1 MRACFHRDARCV
13 NVQSG
18 VGCALR
24 SNRSI
29 LASVQSPTPVP
40 PPVFRPSDPRIAF
53 LVAAALVIAA
63 LASVPDSGGMLLALV
78 FATAWHL
85 SVTRRMRAT
94 ARVWRRVLPFALLIV
109 IINGVLVPGE
119 PLLVI
124 AGRRIVSWEGFDDG
138 VFFALRLAV
147 MLVATAAFLASS
159 SPESMARGA
168 YDMLRRVSKS
178 AASRLALF
186 VFLAMSF
193 VPLFAG
199 ELERIR
205 IAQGFRGGD
214 FKGGM
219 TRRADTVR
227 SWLVP
232 LLISAVH
239 RSGELAKTVELR
251 RIRERLVHTIDSPK
265 MRAAD
270 LVLATMAL
278 VVVAFA
284 SVWS

>member
-1 MRACFHRDARCV
+1 M
-13 NVQSG
+13 
-18 VGCALR
+18 
-24 SNRSI
+24 
-29 LASVQSPTPVP
+29 
-40 PPVFRPSDPRIAF
+40 
-53 LVAAALVIAA
+53 AAALVIAA
-63 LASVPDSGGMLLALV
+63 LATVPDARGLVLALV
-78 FATAWHL
+78 FACTWHL
-85 SVTRRMRAT
+85 AVTRRVRAT
-94 ARVWRRVLPFALLIV
+94 ARVVRRMLPFALMIMLI
-109 IINGVLVPGE
+109 NAVLVPGE
-119 PLLVI
+119 PLLLI
-124 AGRRIVSWEGFDDG
+124 AGRRVMSWEGFDDG

-147 MLVATAAFLASS
+147 MLMATAAFLASS

-168 YDMLRRVSKS
+168 YDMLRRLSKTV
-178 AASRLALF
+178 ASRAALF
-186 VFLAMSF
+186 VFLSMSF

-219 TRRADTVR
+219 ARRADTAR

-251 RIRERLVHTIDSPK
+251 RIRERLVHTIESPK

-270 LVLATMAL
+270 LVLATMTL